1 MSNGYKTASL
11 PPGGFEFVQAV
22 PAGALSTT
30 GFDMGRFMGA
40 LLNQGALEGAQI
52 LSQDSLKK
60 MEDRVLVLDPQL
72 NAMGLVFMERRPS
85 GPRIIGYAGD
95 TIYFHSDLILIPEQ
109 HVGFFV
115 SLNSA
120 GKDGKLSQ
128 EQIVQAFLDRYYP
141 ASSTGIQP
149 ITSQS
154 KDADLVKGCYQSSL
168 RSESTFRRFGALA
181 TQVNVAAD
189 PSGVLTIDRF
199 KNSRGSL
206 IRWQEVAPLIY
217 REMNGEKL
225 IGFRHGQNE
234 QIADMVPDWPIAVGQ
249 KVTLTQSRPFV
260 LWLTGPALGL
270 IALTAALFPVAIIV
284 RWRYKRP
291 LFESNLGA
299 KIIYLLSRLW
309 CVIIVALTV
318 VIGLFLVNL
327 SDNLTQFSSNQD
339 RWLDTIHWLAWIGLG
354 GGVVVI
360 GIATFYFWIG
370 QFGSLLN
377 RVHTFFLLVAC
388 GVLLWFGQTYHLLDS
403 SLRF

>member
-1 MSNGYKTASL
+1 MSNGYNTASL
-11 PPGGFEFVQAV
+11 PPGGFEFVQAI

-72 NAMGLVFMERRPS
+72 SAMGLVFMERRPS
-85 GPRIIGYAGD
+85 GPRIIGHAGD

-120 GKDGKLSQ
+120 GKDGKLNQ
-128 EQIVQAFLDRYYP
+128 DEIVQAFLDRYYP
-141 ASSTGIQP
+141 ASSAGTQP

-168 RSESTFRRFGALA
+168 RSESTFLRFGALA
-181 TQVNVAAD
+181 NQVNVAAD

-199 KNSRGSL
+199 KNSRGSI

-234 QIADMVPDWPIAVGQ
+234 QIADMVTDWPIAVGQ

-299 KIIYLLSRLW
+299 KILYLLSRLW

-327 SDNLTQFSSNQD
+327 SDNLTQFSSTQD

-360 GIATFYFWIG
+360 GIATFYFWVG

-377 RVHTFFLLVAC
+377 RVHTFLLLVAC
-388 GVLLWFGQTYHLLDS
+388 GVLLWFGQTYHLMDS